1 MPACVPAHVPARRGM
16 PTAHWILLR
25 IGVGGLFVCALA
37 YVLWLSNT
45 ANNRDTVQALRA
57 TSANINVMDDGQ
69 YKPQVVESRLA
80 QTSSKHKPQVVASRR
95 AHDASSNSLE
105 MMERAFGDKV
115 INESLRGGI
124 INSGGDG
131 GGLIADSSSLARS
144 PRDESTLRDEIESS
158 DTKMMALEVLA
169 ETYQKLL
176 DQLKLAEQRHGGN
189 STADRVLRAAL
200 LDEVVNRLLLVWWLF
215 AFRIMFQRRC
225 LKTNF
230 A

>member
-1 MPACVPAHVPARRGM
+1 MSLEHFLLARCILAGLVATRDVCAHARCLSDHHFLSALLSESAMPACVPAHVPARRGM

-25 IGVGGLFVCALA
+25 IGVGGLFVCAIA

-95 AHDASSNSLE
+95 AHDASSNYLE

-115 INESLRGGI
+115 INESLRGGII

-144 PRDESTLRDEIESS
+144 PRDE
-158 DTKMMALEVLA
+158 
-169 ETYQKLL
+169 
-176 DQLKLAEQRHGGN
+176 
-189 STADRVLRAAL
+189 
-200 LDEVVNRLLLVWWLF
+200 
-215 AFRIMFQRRC
+215 
-225 LKTNF
+225 
-230 A
+230 